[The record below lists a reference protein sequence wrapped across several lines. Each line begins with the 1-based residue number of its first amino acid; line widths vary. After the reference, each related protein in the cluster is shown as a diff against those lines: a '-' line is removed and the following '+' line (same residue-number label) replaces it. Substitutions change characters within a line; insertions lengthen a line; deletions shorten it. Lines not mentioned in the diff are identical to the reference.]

1 MPGRL
6 QGVCG
11 PSPPTWLDLQQQAE
25 KGGMACVSLGICF
38 HRYAGLAHIARI
50 STCPPPL
57 RQDLPSLP
65 PPHLHPLRLAADL
78 PHLTTTTTHMLVNS
92 WPHGVMPS
100 PWLPPS
106 PVLIQPYYATRPP
119 HALLYIYHNPAP
131 TPIGRQARVGV
142 PAGKGCRCTTAY
154 VHTLPSTHT
163 EEG

>member
-1 MPGRL
+1 MYNTLRKHAQPRTPLHFRTRSFIGRCVRRRVRVRSTSL
-6 QGVCG
+6 LVSGIEKCRVGCRG
-11 PSPPTWLDLQQQAE
+11 FVDLHLPHGAGWLDLQQQAE

-38 HRYAGLAHIARI
+38 HRHAGLAHIART

-100 PWLPPS
+100 P
-106 PVLIQPYYATRPP
+106 
-119 HALLYIYHNPAP
+119 
-131 TPIGRQARVGV
+131 
-142 PAGKGCRCTTAY
+142 
-154 VHTLPSTHT
+154 
-163 EEG
+163 